1 MSDLDDVLSRA
12 EGWQAKIEARDVD
25 GIREFMHED
34 YALVLLVPSEA
45 TVPLAE
51 WLRMLP
57 DYVVHRY
64 EIHDQVGHVNNDT
77 AAVLSLATQHATV
90 KGGDR
95 SGRFVITD
103 VWLRDTSGQWR
114 IWRRHST
121 PATAGAMPRG

>member
-1 MSDLDDVLSRA
+1 
-12 EGWQAKIEARDVD
+12 
-25 GIREFMHED
+25 
-34 YALVLLVPSEA
+34 
-45 TVPLAE
+45 
-51 WLRMLP
+51 
-57 DYVVHRY
+57 VHHY

-103 VWLRDTSGQWR
+103 VWLRDPADQWR